1 MASDEMGTSGSFYRN
16 TFVRKDAAMRLFG
29 RTGRRIEIFV
39 HSAWAER
46 HLYKTLLG
54 LLLAGLVLSLS
65 FCGAL

>member
-1 MASDEMGTSGSFYRN
+1 
-16 TFVRKDAAMRLFG
+16 MRLLG
-29 RTGRRIEIFV
+29 RTKRQIEIFV
-39 HSAWAER
+39 HSAWTER